1 MQSQQK
7 FIRLTQ
13 VQEIVPYSASQIWRL
28 EKKGTF
34 PSRVRLGENRVAWL
48 TSEINEWVQVRLNAR
63 NEN

>member
-1 MQSQQK
+1 MQIQQK

-48 TSEINEWVQVRLNAR
+48 SSEINEWVQARLNAR
-63 NEN
+63 NKN